1 MGQRGPAPKLRAVR
15 EREGNP
21 GKRPL
26 PQGVRL
32 PPEVPAEPTWAQ
44 VFPADPRGSSAV
56 RLRKVAAAKWAL
68 WSRWLGSQ
76 GILSA
81 IDDGALEAACVAF
94 AEFREATRSGST
106 SEALKWLAAWTS
118 IAGKIGLHPSSRDQ
132 LNPREG
138 LHDPDAGWD

>member
-1 MGQRGPAPKLRAVR
+1 MGQRGPAPKLRAVK

-32 PPEVPAEPTWAQ
+32 PPAVPAEPPWPS
-44 VFPADPRGSSAV
+44 VFPPTRDGSE
-56 RLRKVAAAKWAL
+56 RLRKVARAKWAL

-76 GILSA
+76 GILA
-81 IDDGALEAACVAF
+81 EIDDGALETACVAF
-94 AEFREATRSGST
+94 SEFREATRSGST
-106 SEALKWLAAWTS
+106 SEALKWFAAWTS
-118 IAGKIGLHPSSRDQ
+118 IAGKLGLHPSSRDQ

-138 LHDPDAGWD
+138 LHDADSGWD